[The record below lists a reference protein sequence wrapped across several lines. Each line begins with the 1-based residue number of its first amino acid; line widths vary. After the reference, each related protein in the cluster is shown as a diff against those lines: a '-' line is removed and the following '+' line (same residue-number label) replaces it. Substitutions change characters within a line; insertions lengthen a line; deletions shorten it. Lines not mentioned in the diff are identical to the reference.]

1 MIKKQYPANK
11 PELEKLWTFGSLF
24 FSLNQKKKKQG
35 AFGISSPLEGGT
47 TWLRKNIPQTT
58 GWIEK
63 TVNFKV
69 SVVAAI

>member
-47 TWLRKNIPQTT
+47 T
-58 GWIEK
+58 
-63 TVNFKV
+63 
-69 SVVAAI
+69 